1 MIAIYYCLEGASGS
15 WVLSLLNMYSHFIDL
30 LIRKKHRIV
39 EQRFLLSFVLSFETS
54 YFENETSFWK
64 IPLIKRNKNKN

>member
-30 LIRKKHRIV
+30 LIQKKHRIV
-39 EQRFLLSFVLSFETS
+39 EQRF
-54 YFENETSFWK
+54 
-64 IPLIKRNKNKN
+64 